1 MNLHCIVLIFQ
12 LSFQQLS
19 ILVDSLQ
26 KEPVFRSAV
35 ISVSV
40 RNMTTNEIMYQH
52 AGYQAVNSAS
62 TLKLVS
68 TGVATSILGSN
79 FVFKTRLEYSGTIEN
94 NVLKGNLY
102 IVGGGDP
109 SFGSNRFG
117 STLDIQLKAILNTIK
132 RLGIRKIEGYIV
144 ADGSIYS
151 SKSIPDS
158 WIWGD
163 LGNYYGATAQALNI
177 NENEYEIY
185 FSQKGNIGSQPEI
198 IKVNPALEY
207 LSFRNEVSLADK
219 NSDDETMIY
228 ASPFSNE
235 ILIRGTIPQ
244 GNGSFKVKGSIL
256 NPSLATAS
264 LFQNYLKNDSIV
276 CTQNPTTL
284 EKMRNDGQFDFKQR
298 YFIEEFSSPS
308 LQTMLK
314 PTNFESLNLYAD
326 AFLKAAMFQ
335 KSRSSNAEDVAKSL
349 KIYCQNK
356 GIDVTGFEPKDG
368 SGLSPSGLISGNFM
382 TDFLAKM
389 SFEPDFVVFKN
400 SIPVVGVSGTVKNL
414 CKKSIAEG
422 KIYAKSGSIEGTR
435 AYAGYFEKNGINYS
449 FSAIISHY
457 ESGQQ
462 KIAREALEKIMISFF
477 KN

>member
-1 MNLHCIVLIFQ
+1 MNLHCLVLIFQ
-12 LSFQQLS
+12 LSFHQLG

-26 KEPVFRSAV
+26 KESVFKPAV

-40 RNMTTNEIMYQH
+40 RNLATNKIVYHH

-79 FVFKTRLEYSGTIEN
+79 YVFKTRLEYSGTIEN

-144 ADGSIYS
+144 ADGSMYS

-219 NSDDETMIY
+219 NSGDETMIY

-235 ILIRGTIPQ
+235 ISIRGIIPQ
-244 GNGSFKVKGSIL
+244 GKGSLKVKGSIL
-256 NPSLATAS
+256 NPVLVTAY
-264 LFQNYLKNDSIV
+264 LIQNYLKNDSIS
-276 CTQNPTTL
+276 CSQKPTTL
-284 EKMRNDGQFDFKQR
+284 EKMRNEGHFDFGQR
-298 YFIEEFSSPS
+298 YFMDEFSSPT
-308 LQTMLK
+308 LQTMLQ

-335 KSRSSNAEDVAKSL
+335 NARSSNAEDVAKSL

-356 GIDVTGFEPKDG
+356 GIDITGFEPKDG
-368 SGLSPSGLISGNFM
+368 SGLSPSGFISGNFM

-435 AYAGYFEKNGINYS
+435 AYAGYFEENGENFA

-477 KN
+477 KD